1 MRLVTYFKST
11 IIGGILFLI
20 PLVVLIFILSKIYN
34 FFHPYSVFLAEK
46 LPFTKIG
53 GVSITPVFSLIF
65 LVLVFFFAGII
76 LRTKSMQ
83 KLTHWIEEKILVYI
97 PGYSYIKAR
106 SENMLANDGA
116 FQWKPATVVI
126 DDNEV
131 ICFVIDETENYCS
144 IFMPS
149 APMPST
155 GVVCA
160 REKSMVRYLPTSLN
174 KTILM
179 IKQFGKGAAAEIEK
193 LNAEEKLK
201 IKN

>member
-1 MRLVTYFKST
+1 MRLIKYFKAT
-11 IIGGILFLI
+11 IIRGILFLI
-20 PLVVLIFILSKIYN
+20 PLIVLIFILSKIYS

-53 GVSITPVFSLIF
+53 GVGVIPVISILLLVF
-65 LVLVFFFAGII
+65 VFFFAGIFM
-76 LRTKSMQ
+76 RSGPMQ
-83 KLTHWIEEKILVYI
+83 KLTHWIEQYILVYI
-97 PGYSYIKAR
+97 PGYAYLKAR
-106 SENMLANDGA
+106 SDSVLKSEGTIP
-116 FQWKPATVVI
+116 WKPATVVI

-144 IFMPS
+144 IFLPS

-155 GVVCA
+155 GVICA
-160 REKSMVRYLPTSLN
+160 REKSMVRYLPTSIN
-174 KTILM
+174 ATILM